1 MLKDR
6 KAGDAVRSA
15 IERIT
20 GSGKRPTPAESPTAE
35 NAKETV
41 KDNAKSN

>member
-6 KAGDAVRSA
+6 KGGDAVRSA

-20 GSGKRPTPAESPTAE
+20 GSGKPPPQADSPTAE
-35 NAKETV
+35 NAKENP